1 MALVLGIGV
10 ERDDLSKENSGWLA
24 AGVKMNGEGPGGCL
38 IFFSGFNFTGIRSLG
53 CDRMILWNVES
64 TDDPRTEIYGK
75 FLRVWL
81 DWRRGLLSPRWN
93 WLANMGE
100 KLTTRR
106 KVSWSSFAERCG
118 FMTSWQDPNQRT
130 IYHFKTQCPHLC

>member
-1 MALVLGIGV
+1 V
-10 ERDDLSKENSGWLA
+10 EGDDLSKENSGWLA

-38 IFFSGFNFTGIRSLG
+38 ILFCFRDLILREFEAWG

-64 TDDPRTEIYGK
+64 TDDLQTEIYGK

-93 WLANMGE
+93 WLANMGGSLPPDE
-100 KLTTRR
+100 SLM
-106 KVSWSSFAERCG
+106 V
-118 FMTSWQDPNQRT
+118 
-130 IYHFKTQCPHLC
+130 